1 MVLAKIELGRDV
13 HCCGRFPKPLI
24 TSLVLSRV
32 CGSIDQ
38 AVCQV
43 FQKGAFLEHT
53 PRHLISQNLQC
64 SNQPT
69 LNIRLNYINLAE

>member
-24 TSLVLSRV
+24 TSLVLSKV
-32 CGSIDQ
+32 CGSVDQ

-43 FQKGAFLEHT
+43 FPKGGFLELPDNIDNSSIAVLTHPYST
-53 PRHLISQNLQC
+53 SC
-64 SNQPT
+64 SET
-69 LNIRLNYINLAE
+69 T